1 MSAQDRYKKIV
12 ESLVNDETDVASEL
26 LHEAFVEKARDIWND
41 LLEQDEILEDEI
53 EEQEDDDLE
62 EAIRDEESAD
72 FLDDIEQDEEEID
85 AEEAFG
91 EDDADLDAEME
102 LAEPEGDE
110 DGDMDDMDMDDGD
123 EAEGDDVQAEFQPV
137 QDALEDLKATFAE
150 LMGDDGDEEE
160 TEEGI
165 EETPDD
171 EELTLEADDSEDDDE
186 VEELDEAELKKVG
199 KDNAVH
205 PIDMPAGDD
214 GKASPVGPGIDDP
227 FSSVDGAKD
236 GKDMGPAKANE
247 KGGKAPTPAKMDATS
262 PQDAGDPKPAPKPKG

>member
-12 ESLVNDETDVASEL
+12 ESLVNDETDKASEL

-53 EEQEDDDLE
+53 EEQEDDLE
-62 EAIRDEESAD
+62 EAIGDEEAAD
-72 FLDDIEQDEEEID
+72 FLDDIEQDEDEID

-91 EDDADLDAEME
+91 EDE
-102 LAEPEGDE
+102 DE
-110 DGDMDDMDMDDGD
+110 DDDMDMDIDD
-123 EAEGDDVQAEFQPV
+123 EMELATDDEPGADEMDDEGEEGVDAEFQPV

-150 LMGDDGDEEE
+150 LMGDKDEADES
-160 TEEGI
+160 I
-165 EETPDD
+165 EETPADEEIALEAKDDD
-171 EELTLEADDSEDDDE
+171 EEEIEEE
-186 VEELDEAELKKVG
+186 VEGLDEAAELKKVG

-214 GKASPVGPGIDDP
+214 GKGSPVGPGIDDP

-236 GKDMGPAKANE
+236 GKDMGPMKGNE